1 MSTTCVFGFK
11 KWNFLLVYASELTA
25 DYFQRSNLLSAAQ
38 VYVCS
43 WSTGKCLSSHSGYL
57 PTVFAL
63 TNTRRS
69 TVPPTCNA
77 VTGRRRAF
85 WFLVSISRQYRP
97 SVRRRK
103 WFVGSRVVQLMRR
116 ETALR
121 RKAAAA
127 AAVVTYLSHDTLQ
140 TPVTSSPLRLIAVDE
155 WRHRKNLQW
164 ILYAPADRLCRWH
177 EYFIFIF
184 R

>member
-1 MSTTCVFGFK
+1 
-11 KWNFLLVYASELTA
+11 VYASELTA

-43 WSTGKCLSSHSGYL
+43 WSTGKCLSSDSGYL

-69 TVPPTCNA
+69 TVPPTCY
-77 VTGRRRAF
+77 RRRAF
-85 WFLVSISRQYRP
+85 WFLVSISNQYRP

-155 WRHRKNLQW
+155 WRHRLLPTGKTSGE
-164 ILYAPADRLCRWH
+164 YYMHRLCRWH
-177 EYFIFIF
+177 ECFIIF

>member
-1 MSTTCVFGFK
+1 M
-11 KWNFLLVYASELTA
+11 YASELTA
-25 DYFQRSNLLSAAQ
+25 DYFQRSNLHSAAQ

-43 WSTGKCLSSHSGYL
+43 WSTGKCLSSDSGYL

-69 TVPPTCNA
+69 TVPSTCNA
-77 VTGRRRAF
+77 VTGAM
-85 WFLVSISRQYRP
+85 VSISRQYRP

-127 AAVVTYLSHDTLQ
+127 AAAVVTYLSHDTLQ
-140 TPVTSSPLRLIAVDE
+140 TPVTSSPLRLIAIDE
-155 WRHRKNLQW
+155 WRHRLLPTGKTSGE
-164 ILYAPADRLCRWH
+164 YYMHRLCRWH
-177 EYFIFIF
+177 ECFIIF